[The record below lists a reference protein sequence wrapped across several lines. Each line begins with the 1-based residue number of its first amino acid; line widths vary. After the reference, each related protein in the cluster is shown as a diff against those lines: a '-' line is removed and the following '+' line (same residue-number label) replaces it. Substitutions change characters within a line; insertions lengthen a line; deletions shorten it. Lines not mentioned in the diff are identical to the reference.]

1 MSADFIVH
9 GHFAS
14 QPAARVLLFLRMA
27 GIPFDYRHVDLKSGA
42 QKTPDYLA
50 VSRFG
55 RVPALVH
62 GDVKLSE
69 SGVILTYLAKT
80 TGHFGAPDTLGRYRL
95 GEWLSWLADVLMP
108 LQRTRAL
115 RRFGGDPQAIPYME
129 KNAAAGLTQLDNHLS
144 NRPFV
149 DGERVT
155 IADIFAFPWIDLA
168 NEGNIDIAAY
178 PAVTEWYKRMLAQP
192 GCATQYTLMPTE
204 DRPAEAWD

>member
-1 MSADFIVH
+1 MSADFTVY

-14 QPAARVLLFLRMA
+14 QPAARVVLFLRMA

-50 VSRFG
+50 ISRFG

-62 GDVKLSE
+62 GGAHLSE

-80 TGHFGAPDTLGRYRL
+80 TGRFGSDETLGRYRL

-115 RRFGGDPQAIPYME
+115 RRFGGDPQAIPYMD
-129 KNAAAGLTQLDNHLS
+129 KNAATGLNQMEALLS
-144 NRPFV
+144 GRPFI
-149 DGERVT
+149 DGGAVT

-178 PAVTEWYKRMLAQP
+178 PAVQDWYRRMLAQP

-204 DRPAEAWD
+204 DRPAADWD